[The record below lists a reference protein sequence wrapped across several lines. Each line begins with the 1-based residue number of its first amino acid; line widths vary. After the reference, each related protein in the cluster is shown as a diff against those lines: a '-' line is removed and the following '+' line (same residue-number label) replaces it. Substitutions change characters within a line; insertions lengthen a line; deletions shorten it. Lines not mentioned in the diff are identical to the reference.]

1 VLYLIACWMGYAIL
15 DCLLVAGWVVLY
27 LIACW
32 MGYAIL
38 DCLLDGLC
46 YTCLL
51 DVLYLIA
58 RWVILGRMDHTWL
71 DDVYS
76 AG

>member
-1 VLYLIACWMGYAIL
+1 MP
-15 DCLLVAGWVVLY
+15 Y

-51 DVLYLIA
+51 AGWVMLYLIA
-58 RWVILGRMDHTWL
+58 CWMGYAILDCLL
-71 DDVYS
+71 DGLCYT
-76 AG
+76 